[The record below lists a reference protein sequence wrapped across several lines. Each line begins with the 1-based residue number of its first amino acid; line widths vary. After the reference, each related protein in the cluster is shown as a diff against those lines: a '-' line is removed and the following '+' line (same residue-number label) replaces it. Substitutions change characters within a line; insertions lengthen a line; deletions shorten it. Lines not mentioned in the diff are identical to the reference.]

1 MDNKL
6 TQARK
11 TINEIDKKMAE
22 LFVERMKAAEL
33 VAEHKKE
40 HGLNVCDPVREAEL
54 IRANSLLIDNE
65 TYREYY
71 VNFQKSTMDISKA
84 YQTRLIE
91 GMKVAYSGTEGAY
104 AHIAATKLFPT
115 AKKVAFGS
123 FDDAY
128 RAVENGECDV
138 AVLPIENTYN
148 GDVGQVADLMFS
160 GSLYVNNVTELAI
173 SHDLLA
179 PRGVKLEDV
188 KTVMSHPQ
196 ALGQCHEYIVKHGF
210 LEIEFSNTAL
220 AAKHVASL
228 SDGKTAAIASAEAAE
243 IFGLEVLDTNVNASR
258 SNTTRFAVLSRSKHE
273 QNGQDARIRSI
284 LFFTVKNKAGALA
297 KAVDVIAKHGFNMG
311 VLRSRPMKELMWQY
325 YFYVETESD
334 LNSENGKKMMEE
346 LKNHCDR
353 LKTVGSYTM
362 L

>member
-1 MDNKL
+1 MENKL

-11 TINEIDKKMAE
+11 AINEIDKKMAK

-40 HGLNVCDPVREAEL
+40 HGLNVLDPVREAEL
-54 IRANSLLIDNE
+54 IRANSELIEDE

-71 VNFQKSTMDISKA
+71 VNFQKNTMALSRA
-84 YQTRLIE
+84 YQTRLLE
-91 GMKVAYSGTEGAY
+91 GMRVAYSGTEGAY
-104 AHIAATKLFPT
+104 AHIAASKLFPT

-123 FDDAY
+123 FDAAYDA
-128 RAVENGECDV
+128 VSNGECDV

-179 PRGVKLEDV
+179 PKGVTLADI

-196 ALGQCHEYIVKHGF
+196 ALGQCHEYIIKHGF
-210 LEIEFSNTAL
+210 EEIEFSNTAL
-220 AAKHVASL
+220 AAKHVADL
-228 SDGKTAAIASAEAAE
+228 KDGKTAAIASAEAAE

-258 SNTTRFAVLSRSKHE
+258 SNTTRFAVLSRSSHK
-273 QNGQDARIRSI
+273 QNANDMRVRTI
-284 LFFTVKNKAGALA
+284 LFFTVKNKAGALS
-297 KAVDVIAKHGFNMG
+297 KAVEVIAKHGFNMG

-325 YFYVETESD
+325 YFYVEVEGNLD
-334 LNSENGKKMMEE
+334 SENGKNMMEE

-353 LKTVGSYTM
+353 LKSVGTYTM